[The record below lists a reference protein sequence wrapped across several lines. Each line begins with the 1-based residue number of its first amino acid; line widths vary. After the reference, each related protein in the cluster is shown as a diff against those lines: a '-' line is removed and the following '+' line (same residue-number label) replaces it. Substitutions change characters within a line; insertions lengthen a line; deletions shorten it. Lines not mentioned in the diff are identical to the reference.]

1 MSLQLA
7 CMVLIGIACAF
18 GAYRN
23 LVQATRWRWLLVAG
37 QLLGA
42 VLLALTLFPPSMVQ
56 APQTLLVLTPG
67 VDAKQLRD
75 LDAGQLT
82 VALPGVEV
90 AGDWI
95 MHTPDL
101 AAALRTLPRV
111 ASLRVLGD
119 GLPGRDHDAVG
130 VRALAFEPSAAPI
143 GFVAL
148 DFPAAVDSGV
158 LWRVGGRVEGVPSA
172 HVELLDRA
180 GTKAA
185 TGNVDEQGRFQLSAI
200 SRVPGTETWRLRL
213 LDANEAEVDVVSL
226 PLRVRMP
233 AALRGV
239 ILAGAPDAESKY
251 LRRWALDA
259 GHQIGSE
266 IRLSRGIEQRG
277 ESVKLEPASLA
288 EMDLLIVDERA
299 WAGLSAREKQDIG
312 EAIRSGLGVLLRVSA
327 KPSAAVLAEWRELGV
342 NLQASA
348 TKDQAQSTDTAA
360 INLGQDRPA
369 LAIVDAGLVPL
380 LRAEDGTLLAAWH
393 GVGQGRIG
401 IWLPRDSFRL
411 QLAGQGSRYGTLW
424 SRVFSTLA
432 RARGTREPQLPHWA
446 RVGERTQVCGLQ
458 IGADVIDPAGT
469 QSAMLVEPSDAACA
483 SWWPSSAGWNSV
495 RDENGTWPVFVHTAD
510 EGHSLHR
517 AETREATRQLI
528 EPEIPAWT
536 VATGLPRWPWFLA
549 WLAISAPLWW
559 LQRKLAARA

>member
-1 MSLQLA
+1 
-7 CMVLIGIACAF
+7 
-18 GAYRN
+18 
-23 LVQATRWRWLLVAG
+23 
-37 QLLGA
+37 
-42 VLLALTLFPPSMVQ
+42 MVQ

-277 ESVKLEPASLA
+277 E
-288 EMDLLIVDERA
+288 
-299 WAGLSAREKQDIG
+299 
-312 EAIRSGLGVLLRVSA
+312 
-327 KPSAAVLAEWRELGV
+327 
-342 NLQASA
+342 
-348 TKDQAQSTDTAA
+348 
-360 INLGQDRPA
+360 
-369 LAIVDAGLVPL
+369 
-380 LRAEDGTLLAAWH
+380 
-393 GVGQGRIG
+393 
-401 IWLPRDSFRL
+401 F
-411 QLAGQGSRYGTLW
+411 
-424 SRVFSTLA
+424 
-432 RARGTREPQLPHWA
+432 
-446 RVGERTQVCGLQ
+446 
-458 IGADVIDPAGT
+458 GA
-469 QSAMLVEPSDAACA
+469 
-483 SWWPSSAGWNSV
+483 
-495 RDENGTWPVFVHTAD
+495 
-510 EGHSLHR
+510 
-517 AETREATRQLI
+517 
-528 EPEIPAWT
+528 
-536 VATGLPRWPWFLA
+536 
-549 WLAISAPLWW
+549 
-559 LQRKLAARA
+559 